1 MDGDNHEVQE
11 LSELRSYVAKGF
23 LSDLQVTIMTEKL
36 RGATYSQLAG
46 YASGPVALSHCL
58 RRTALC
64 LLWVPGMVTGPDPYL
79 SPPDTER
86 FRQLIVQACDDV
98 NCVTVTR
105 ALSLAL
111 DLRRDRQRALK
122 TKKSSPNHAVKL
134 RAFRTG
140 ISMPATTCF
149 STKVRCLNCPIKIFS
164 VIYKS
169 TTSLLNDYNLQS
181 LSVSV

>member
-98 NCVTVTR
+98 NFPTAHR
-105 ALSLAL
+105 
-111 DLRRDRQRALK
+111 
-122 TKKSSPNHAVKL
+122 P
-134 RAFRTG
+134 
-140 ISMPATTCF
+140 SM
-149 STKVRCLNCPIKIFS
+149 
-164 VIYKS
+164 
-169 TTSLLNDYNLQS
+169 
-181 LSVSV
+181 